1 MTNQTINASSIQHQ
15 REEQDDEMKKKE
27 RDWDSEGIKSSSF
40 KGTSSPS
47 NGSSSRWWFVRQ
59 TMVGLKS
66 LLDVRGIHTE
76 RHDGLKNS
84 YQENFKTVLFGT
96 KLNALLLFA
105 PLGIVCHTFDFGD
118 GPAFAFALL
127 ALCPL
132 AERLGYVT
140 EEMAKHTSQTIGG
153 LLNATFGNAT
163 EMIVSVFALRDGL
176 LRVVQLSLVGSIF
189 SNMLLVLGC
198 AFFAGGVKWPEQ
210 RFNKNGAMTNSSL
223 LCLAVMGVTLPNALH
238 ATHTELHGTASE
250 LALSRFSATLL
261 LIMYVVFLY
270 FQLVSHTDF
279 FEDEPASTE
288 NNGETKD
295 DSFIS
300 NTSKK
305 KKGRR
310 RKRSQ
315 RNRRRKRRRRF
326 RRRRRRRSGTRFH
339 RGHLLHG
346 CNHPLH
352 LHSLRRYCRHHRR
365 CRPVLELPGGVHF
378 RRHVTDCRQRRR
390 TRLGGHVRFT
400 QQNGHLHRRRHR
412 LEHPNRHVRLPVL
425 RLRRVGDGQ
434 TSRFEHESLR
444 NRLVGFVRRHRD
456 VLHTRRERKLVERFD
471 LDFSVRDFSRVV
483 FLPRRTAGGRV
494 SRDQPVSHRW
504 MIDDNNNNYYSIKVN
519 IITILLLKLLL
530 SVYPFCVK
538 YSKNTPKYSILNT
551 NLGAKTTLERK
562 SFSSSHR
569 DTEREKRAAR
579 DEIVFI
585 THAYIYSKCYLR
597 LSVGCVR
604 IIIS

>member
-27 RDWDSEGIKSSSF
+27 RDWDSEGIKTSSF

-105 PLGIVCHTFDFGD
+105 PLGILCHTFNFGD

-261 LIMYVVFLY
+261 LIF
-270 FQLVSHTDF
+270 
-279 FEDEPASTE
+279 
-288 NNGETKD
+288 
-295 DSFIS
+295 
-300 NTSKK
+300 
-305 KKGRR
+305 
-310 RKRSQ
+310 
-315 RNRRRKRRRRF
+315 
-326 RRRRRRRSGTRFH
+326 
-339 RGHLLHG
+339 
-346 CNHPLH
+346 
-352 LHSLRRYCRHHRR
+352 
-365 CRPVLELPGGVHF
+365 
-378 RRHVTDCRQRRR
+378 
-390 TRLGGHVRFT
+390 
-400 QQNGHLHRRRHR
+400 
-412 LEHPNRHVRLPVL
+412 
-425 RLRRVGDGQ
+425 
-434 TSRFEHESLR
+434 
-444 NRLVGFVRRHRD
+444 
-456 VLHTRRERKLVERFD
+456 
-471 LDFSVRDFSRVV
+471 
-483 FLPRRTAGGRV
+483 
-494 SRDQPVSHRW
+494 
-504 MIDDNNNNYYSIKVN
+504 YS
-519 IITILLLKLLL
+519 
-530 SVYPFCVK
+530 
-538 YSKNTPKYSILNT
+538 
-551 NLGAKTTLERK
+551 
-562 SFSSSHR
+562 
-569 DTEREKRAAR
+569 
-579 DEIVFI
+579 
-585 THAYIYSKCYLR
+585 
-597 LSVGCVR
+597 
-604 IIIS
+604 

>member
-15 REEQDDEMKKKE
+15 REEAHDDDDEMKKKE

-40 KGTSSPS
+40 KGTSPS
-47 NGSSSRWWFVRQ
+47 NGSSRWWFVRQ
-59 TMVGLKS
+59 MMVGLKS

-105 PLGIVCHTFDFGD
+105 PLGIVCRAFDFGD

-305 KKGRR
+305 KKDDDENDHNEIEEEKDDDDSDDDDDEDPELGFTEAIYYMAAITLFISILSDVIVGTIEGAA
-310 RKRSQ
+310 RSWNCPVAFISVVMLPIVGNAAEHASAVMFAL
-315 RNRRRKRRRRF
+315 RNKMDISIGVAIGSSTQIAMFVFPFCVCVAWAMDKPLDLNMKVFETVSLVLCVVTVTFCIRDGKGNWLKGLTLILAYVILAASF
-326 RRRRRRRSGTRFH
+326 FFH
-339 RGHLLHG
+339 AEPPAEGLAG
-346 CNHPLH
+346 
-352 LHSLRRYCRHHRR
+352 
-365 CRPVLELPGGVHF
+365 
-378 RRHVTDCRQRRR
+378 
-390 TRLGGHVRFT
+390 
-400 QQNGHLHRRRHR
+400 
-412 LEHPNRHVRLPVL
+412 
-425 RLRRVGDGQ
+425 
-434 TSRFEHESLR
+434 TSRFR
-444 NRLVGFVRRHRD
+444 
-456 VLHTRRERKLVERFD
+456 
-471 LDFSVRDFSRVV
+471 
-483 FLPRRTAGGRV
+483 
-494 SRDQPVSHRW
+494 
-504 MIDDNNNNYYSIKVN
+504 ID
-519 IITILLLKLLL
+519 
-530 SVYPFCVK
+530 
-538 YSKNTPKYSILNT
+538 
-551 NLGAKTTLERK
+551 G
-562 SFSSSHR
+562 
-569 DTEREKRAAR
+569 
-579 DEIVFI
+579 
-585 THAYIYSKCYLR
+585 
-597 LSVGCVR
+597 
-604 IIIS
+604 

>member
-1 MTNQTINASSIQHQ
+1 MTNQTINFSAIQHQ
-15 REEQDDEMKKKE
+15 REERDDEMRKKERDWDSEGIKSSSFKGTPSSKGSSKKKE

-40 KGTSSPS
+40 KGTDSSK
-47 NGSSSRWWFVRQ
+47 GASRWRFVRQ

-66 LLDVRGIHTE
+66 LLDVRGIQTD
-76 RHDGLKNS
+76 RHGLNS

-105 PLGIVCHTFDFGD
+105 PLGILCHAFNFGD

-288 NNGETKD
+288 NDETKD

-305 KKGRR
+305 KDDENDHNEIEEEKDDDSDDDEDEDPELGFTEAIYYMAAITLFISILSDVIVGTIEGAARSWNCPVAFISVVMLPIVGNAAEHASAVMFALRNKMDISIGVAIGSSTQIAMFVFPFCVCVAWAMDKPLDLNMKVFETVSLVLCVVTVTFCIRDGKGNWL
-310 RKRSQ
+310 KGLTLILAYAILAAS
-315 RNRRRKRRRRF
+315 F
-326 RRRRRRRSGTRFH
+326 FFH
-339 RGHLLHG
+339 AEPPAEGLAG
-346 CNHPLH
+346 
-352 LHSLRRYCRHHRR
+352 
-365 CRPVLELPGGVHF
+365 
-378 RRHVTDCRQRRR
+378 
-390 TRLGGHVRFT
+390 
-400 QQNGHLHRRRHR
+400 
-412 LEHPNRHVRLPVL
+412 
-425 RLRRVGDGQ
+425 
-434 TSRFEHESLR
+434 TSRFR
-444 NRLVGFVRRHRD
+444 
-456 VLHTRRERKLVERFD
+456 
-471 LDFSVRDFSRVV
+471 
-483 FLPRRTAGGRV
+483 
-494 SRDQPVSHRW
+494 
-504 MIDDNNNNYYSIKVN
+504 ID
-519 IITILLLKLLL
+519 
-530 SVYPFCVK
+530 
-538 YSKNTPKYSILNT
+538 
-551 NLGAKTTLERK
+551 G
-562 SFSSSHR
+562 
-569 DTEREKRAAR
+569 
-579 DEIVFI
+579 
-585 THAYIYSKCYLR
+585 
-597 LSVGCVR
+597 
-604 IIIS
+604 

>member
-1 MTNQTINASSIQHQ
+1 
-15 REEQDDEMKKKE
+15 
-27 RDWDSEGIKSSSF
+27 
-40 KGTSSPS
+40 
-47 NGSSSRWWFVRQ
+47 
-59 TMVGLKS
+59 MVALKS
-66 LLDVRGIHTE
+66 MLDVRE
-76 RHDGLKNS
+76 RGDVDHHHHHARNNDRNGLPS
-84 YQENFKTVLFGT
+84 YQENFKTVVFGT
-96 KLNALLLFA
+96 KLNVLLLFA
-105 PLGIVCHTFDFGD
+105 PLGILCNIFHLGD

-132 AERLGYVT
+132 AERLGFVT

-305 KKGRR
+305 KKKDDDKNDHNEIEEEKDDDDSDDDEDEDPELGFTEAIYYMAAITLFISILSDVIVGTIEGAA
-310 RKRSQ
+310 RSWNCPVAFISVVMLPIVGNAAEHASAVMFAL
-315 RNRRRKRRRRF
+315 RNKMDISIGVAIGSSTQIAMFVFPFCVCVAWAMDKPLDLNMKVFETVSLVLCVVTVTFCIRDGKGNWLKGLTLILAYVILAASF
-326 RRRRRRRSGTRFH
+326 FFH
-339 RGHLLHG
+339 AEPPAEGLAG
-346 CNHPLH
+346 
-352 LHSLRRYCRHHRR
+352 
-365 CRPVLELPGGVHF
+365 
-378 RRHVTDCRQRRR
+378 
-390 TRLGGHVRFT
+390 
-400 QQNGHLHRRRHR
+400 
-412 LEHPNRHVRLPVL
+412 
-425 RLRRVGDGQ
+425 
-434 TSRFEHESLR
+434 TSRFR
-444 NRLVGFVRRHRD
+444 
-456 VLHTRRERKLVERFD
+456 
-471 LDFSVRDFSRVV
+471 
-483 FLPRRTAGGRV
+483 
-494 SRDQPVSHRW
+494 
-504 MIDDNNNNYYSIKVN
+504 ID
-519 IITILLLKLLL
+519 
-530 SVYPFCVK
+530 
-538 YSKNTPKYSILNT
+538 
-551 NLGAKTTLERK
+551 G
-562 SFSSSHR
+562 
-569 DTEREKRAAR
+569 
-579 DEIVFI
+579 
-585 THAYIYSKCYLR
+585 
-597 LSVGCVR
+597 
-604 IIIS
+604 

>member
-15 REEQDDEMKKKE
+15 REEAHDDDDEMKKKE

-40 KGTSSPS
+40 KGTSPS
-47 NGSSSRWWFVRQ
+47 NGSSRWWFVRQ
-59 TMVGLKS
+59 MMVGLKS
-66 LLDVRGIHTE
+66 LLDVRGIQTE
-76 RHDGLKNS
+76 RHGLNS

-105 PLGIVCHTFDFGD
+105 PLGIICHMFNFGD

-288 NNGETKD
+288 NNGDDENDHNEIEEEKD
-295 DSFIS
+295 DDDSDDDDDEDPELGFTEAIYYMAAITLFIS
-300 NTSKK
+300 ILSDVIVGTIEGAARSWNCPVAFISVVMLPIVGNAAEHASAVMFALRNKMDISIGVAIGSSTQIAMFVFPFCVCVAWAMDKPLDLNMKVFETVSLVLCVVTVTFCIRDG
-305 KKGRR
+305 KGNWL
-310 RKRSQ
+310 KGLTLILAYVILAAS
-315 RNRRRKRRRRF
+315 F
-326 RRRRRRRSGTRFH
+326 FFH
-339 RGHLLHG
+339 AEPPAEGLAG
-346 CNHPLH
+346 
-352 LHSLRRYCRHHRR
+352 
-365 CRPVLELPGGVHF
+365 
-378 RRHVTDCRQRRR
+378 
-390 TRLGGHVRFT
+390 
-400 QQNGHLHRRRHR
+400 
-412 LEHPNRHVRLPVL
+412 
-425 RLRRVGDGQ
+425 
-434 TSRFEHESLR
+434 TSRFR
-444 NRLVGFVRRHRD
+444 
-456 VLHTRRERKLVERFD
+456 
-471 LDFSVRDFSRVV
+471 
-483 FLPRRTAGGRV
+483 
-494 SRDQPVSHRW
+494 
-504 MIDDNNNNYYSIKVN
+504 ID
-519 IITILLLKLLL
+519 
-530 SVYPFCVK
+530 
-538 YSKNTPKYSILNT
+538 
-551 NLGAKTTLERK
+551 G
-562 SFSSSHR
+562 
-569 DTEREKRAAR
+569 
-579 DEIVFI
+579 
-585 THAYIYSKCYLR
+585 
-597 LSVGCVR
+597 
-604 IIIS
+604 

>member
-1 MTNQTINASSIQHQ
+1 MSSGTTPMTSPLGTKKPRQRMTNQTINFSSIQHQ
-15 REEQDDEMKKKE
+15 REEHDDEIKKKE
-27 RDWDSEGIKSSSF
+27 RDWDSEGIKSSNSS
-40 KGTSSPS
+40 KGTSS
-47 NGSSSRWWFVRQ
+47 GGSRWWFVRQ
-59 TMVGLKS
+59 MMVGLKS
-66 LLDVRGIHTE
+66 LLDVRGIQTD
-76 RHDGLKNS
+76 RHGLNS

-96 KLNALLLFA
+96 KLNSLLLFA
-105 PLGIVCHTFDFGD
+105 PLGIICHMFNFGD

-288 NNGETKD
+288 NDETKD

-305 KKGRR
+305 KKDDESDHNEIEEEKDDDDSDDDDDEDPELGFTEAIYYMAAITLFISILSDVIVGTIEGAA
-310 RKRSQ
+310 RSWNCPVAFISVVMLPIVGNAAEHASAVMFAL
-315 RNRRRKRRRRF
+315 RNKMDISIGVAIGSSTQIAMFVFPFCVCVAWAMDKPLDLNMKVFETVSLVLCVVTVTFCIRDGKGNWLKGLTLILAYVILAASF
-326 RRRRRRRSGTRFH
+326 FFH
-339 RGHLLHG
+339 AEPPAEGLAG
-346 CNHPLH
+346 
-352 LHSLRRYCRHHRR
+352 
-365 CRPVLELPGGVHF
+365 
-378 RRHVTDCRQRRR
+378 
-390 TRLGGHVRFT
+390 
-400 QQNGHLHRRRHR
+400 
-412 LEHPNRHVRLPVL
+412 
-425 RLRRVGDGQ
+425 
-434 TSRFEHESLR
+434 TSRFR
-444 NRLVGFVRRHRD
+444 
-456 VLHTRRERKLVERFD
+456 
-471 LDFSVRDFSRVV
+471 
-483 FLPRRTAGGRV
+483 
-494 SRDQPVSHRW
+494 
-504 MIDDNNNNYYSIKVN
+504 ID
-519 IITILLLKLLL
+519 
-530 SVYPFCVK
+530 
-538 YSKNTPKYSILNT
+538 
-551 NLGAKTTLERK
+551 G
-562 SFSSSHR
+562 
-569 DTEREKRAAR
+569 
-579 DEIVFI
+579 
-585 THAYIYSKCYLR
+585 
-597 LSVGCVR
+597 
-604 IIIS
+604 